1 MRAKDD
7 WRRNHPNSMSI
18 RRQPFARRR
27 PQASELAAH
36 SARKVSA
43 RACFNN
49 YVNNYA
55 YERKT
60 ETNDTPKGASS
71 ISANIVEK
79 NPKQLK
85 FDFALWTRRAV
96 RALIK
101 RVFKVDISLPT
112 IFGRA

>member
-1 MRAKDD
+1 
-7 WRRNHPNSMSI
+7 MSI

-49 YVNNYA
+49 YA
-55 YERKT
+55 SERKT